1 MTSVGKNTRSP
12 RRKSPA
18 KNNRS
23 PRRKSPAKNNR
34 SPRRKSPAKKNRS
47 PRRKSPAKNNKSP
60 RRKSPAKNNKS
71 PRRKSP
77 AKNIRS
83 TRRKSPKK
91 MRGGVV
97 FGDFEDIPLQL
108 ETNTLPPPP
117 VPPPP
122 VPVIFNFET
131 PVPRTSAESD
141 LQQDAYI
148 RRLAYI
154 NANITKPN
162 KHAELLIDFLDL
174 TKLVIA
180 TYSFDIL
187 FKIKDGTRN
196 LQKAYEIHCTSFR
209 PANNPNIPQDTMY
222 GHVTLKKYTNA
233 REKIVYHYGIYLISH
248 NDDEDLL
255 GNPHENL
262 DTLKSGIKEFWW
274 FDTGN
279 GVRHFHPPPFIDLTT
294 HNESKILFPK
304 HNNAVKLMKD
314 YFNWCIH
321 TCPTPFKEVT
331 FWGYNLREMV
341 DKRIDVLEK
350 KIRYIYTQLEVLDAG
365 ISFGDF
371 DPGERET
378 LITHKNNLEEE
389 LQLISM
395 NRFDIY

>member
-1 MTSVGKNTRSP
+1 MSFVAKKIRSPRRKSPAKKIRSP

-18 KNNRS
+18 KNI
-23 PRRKSPAKNNR
+23 KSAR
-34 SPRRKSPAKKNRS
+34 H
-47 PRRKSPAKNNKSP
+47 KSPAKNNKSP

-97 FGDFEDIPLQL
+97 FGNFEDIPLQL

-117 VPPPP
+117 VP
-122 VPVIFNFET
+122 VIFNFQT
-131 PVPRTSAESD
+131 PDPRTPAEFK

-148 RRLAYI
+148 RRLDYI
-154 NANITKPN
+154 KSNITKPE
-162 KHAELLIDFLDL
+162 KHTELLTNFLDL
-174 TKLVIA
+174 TKLVLV

-187 FKIKDGTRN
+187 YKINDETHK

-222 GHVTLKKYTNA
+222 GHVTLKRYITA
-233 REKIVYHYGIYLISH
+233 RAKIVYHYGIYLISD
-248 NDDEDLL
+248 NDNRDLL
-255 GNPHENL
+255 GHAHENL
-262 DTLKSGIKEFWW
+262 DNLKSGIKEFWW
-274 FDTGN
+274 RDTGN
-279 GVRHFHPPPFIDLTT
+279 GVRHFLPPPFIDLNT
-294 HNESKILFPK
+294 HNESRILFPD

-314 YFNWCIH
+314 YFKWCIH

-371 DPGERET
+371 DPGEIISRET
-378 LITHKNNLEEE
+378 LITHKNKLEEE